1 MKIVSLY
8 NIKGGIGKTTLTTLM
23 SYKLA
28 KDGKKILLIDL
39 DLQANTTQYFY
50 KTNHSDK
57 TMINAIKDGAKAEEL
72 IIKSPNEKYPSID
85 LIPADIELCVLAEY
99 MATQNNKN
107 KLMAIWFRNNLETL
121 EKYDYIFVDLSPSI
135 DLLNRNMLYICSSI
149 IIPLSHGDLASMR
162 GAELFNKL
170 FAQDMKKFGMED
182 NTKKAVLLNNNK
194 SYNRKILD
202 LFDKQLQQYTF
213 CREHLLETVISEST
227 TIQQAPIMR
236 TGLGELTSKY
246 KNKKVEKQLE
256 NLVEELI
263 EKEIL

>member
-1 MKIVSLY
+1 MKIVTLY
-8 NIKGGIGKTTLTTLM
+8 NIKGGIGKTTLTTLI

-28 KDGKKILLIDL
+28 KEGKKILLIDL

-50 KTNHSDK
+50 KTNHSNK
-57 TMINAIKDGAKAEEL
+57 TMVDAIKNGARADEL
-72 IIKSPNEKYPSID
+72 IIKSPNEKYPTID
-85 LIPADIELCVLAEY
+85 LIPADIELCVLAEN
-99 MATQNNKN
+99 MATQSNKN
-107 KLMAIWFRNNLETL
+107 KLIALWFRNNIEVLNE
-121 EKYDYIFVDLSPSI
+121 YDYIFVDLSPSI

-149 IIPLSHGDLASMR
+149 IIPLSHGDLASIK

-170 FAQDMKKFGMED
+170 FTQDMNKLGVKD

-194 SYNRKILD
+194 SYNRKILE
-202 LFDKQLQQYTF
+202 LFDKQLQQYNF
-213 CREHLLETVISEST
+213 CRENLLETVISEST

-236 TGLGELTSKY
+236 SGLSELASKY

-263 EKEIL
+263 KKELL